1 MSKEVSV
8 MPRATQLSVAM
19 ENKPGQLAKIGAAL
33 ARAKV
38 NIEAISVVDSAEVG
52 VVRLVT
58 SSSAKAAAALK
69 RAGMAVVQQP
79 VLVAKLPNE
88 PGALGKAAAKLA
100 AAKINIAYAYGSA
113 AGRGAMSTMVMAVSD
128 IAKAARALR

>member
-1 MSKEVSV
+1 MKEVAG

-19 ENKPGQLAKIGAAL
+19 ENRPGQLAKIGAAL

-38 NIEAISVVDSAEVG
+38 NVEAISVVDSAEVG

-79 VLVAKLPNE
+79 VLVVKLPNE

-100 AAKINIAYAYGSA
+100 AAKINISYAYGSA
-113 AGRGAMSTMVMAVSD
+113 ARPGAMSTLVFGVSD
-128 IAKAARALR
+128 IAQAARIKL